1 MHHVYQIQAAASYS
15 SLYFFIFLSLQ
26 FSNISIFVTLFSET
40 VRPRRLKLGT
50 HMDSGQMYGVYRNQ
64 AAAAYW
70 SPYFFIFFCSNFQT
84 LKFFAH
90 FYQELWGL
98 EGWNFVHTWTVGG
111 CMVYT
116 RIRPLLLIR
125 SFIFSFS
132 NIQILKF
139 WSHFSQE
146 LWGLESWN
154 LVHTWTM
161 GGCIV
166 YNRIRQLLLH
176 ICSFI
181 FFIFLS
187 LQFSNIKMFLSHL
200 SQELWGLDGWNIILT
215 WIMGGWIVYT
225 ENFHNIFH
233 QN

>member
-1 MHHVYQIQAAASYS
+1 
-15 SLYFFIFLSLQ
+15 
-26 FSNISIFVTLFSET
+26 
-40 VRPRRLKLGT
+40 
-50 HMDSGQMYGVYRNQ
+50 MYGVYQNQ

-70 SPYFFIFFCSNFQT
+70 FPYFLIFFLSSFQT

-90 FYQELWGL
+90 FYQELWSL
-98 EGWNFVHTWTVGG
+98 EGWNLVHTWTLGG

-116 RIRPLLLIR
+116 RIRLLLLIR

-139 WSHFSQE
+139 SSHFSQE

-161 GGCIV
+161 GGCIMCTK
-166 YNRIRQLLLH
+166 IRQLLLH

-187 LQFSNIKMFLSHL
+187 VQFSNIKMFLSHL
-200 SQELWGLDGWNIILT
+200 SQELWGLEGWNVIPMWT
-215 WIMGGWIVYT
+215 MGGWIMYT
-225 ENFHNIFH
+225 ESFHYIFL